1 MSSKEIMELI
11 SLCTSLL
18 IPIIGFVTALVK
30 IIKEKNWNILKSNL
44 CEFIIKAE
52 EMVDSTGQE
61 KKNAVLTWAEEFCK
75 EQGIKFDAK
84 QVSSAIEKLIELSK
98 KVNVGQKSAAE
109 PKNEEAS

>member
-11 SLCTSLL
+11 SLCVSLL

-52 EMVDSTGQE
+52 EMVGSTGEE
-61 KKNAVLTWAEEFCK
+61 KKNAVLTWAEQFCK
-75 EQGIKFDAK
+75 EQGISFDAK
-84 QVSSAIEKLIELSK
+84 QVSGAIEKLIDLSK
-98 KVNVGQKSAAE
+98 KVNASPKAAK
-109 PKNEEAS
+109 PNAEEIS